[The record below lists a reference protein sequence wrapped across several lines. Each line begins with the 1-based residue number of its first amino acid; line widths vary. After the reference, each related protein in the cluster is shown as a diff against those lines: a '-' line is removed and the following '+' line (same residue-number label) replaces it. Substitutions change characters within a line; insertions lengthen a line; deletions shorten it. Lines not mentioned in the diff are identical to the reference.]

1 MRNNPSMRHGVFH
14 IICNSCKIR
23 FGAGSE
29 FGREAKEEARRK
41 KLGIVARKYRPEDQ
55 PWILKSYGS
64 TVKKFKGIREGGV
77 SENTAYY
84 VFTHASDGA
93 IEAFP
98 LHEWYSID

>member
-1 MRNNPSMRHGVFH
+1 MKNNPSKPTKQSFRF
-14 IICNSCKIR
+14 ISLSR

-41 KLGIVARKYRPEDQ
+41 KLGIIARKYRPEDQ

-84 VFTHASDGA
+84 VFTHAADGA

-98 LHEWYSID
+98 LHEW